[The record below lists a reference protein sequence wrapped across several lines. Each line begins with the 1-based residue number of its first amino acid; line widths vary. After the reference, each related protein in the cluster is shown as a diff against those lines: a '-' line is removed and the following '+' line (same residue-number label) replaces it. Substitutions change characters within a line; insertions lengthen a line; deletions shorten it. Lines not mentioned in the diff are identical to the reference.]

1 VLKVNNINTQYESV
15 QVLFDVSFNIEKGEV
30 VSLLG
35 ANGAGKSS
43 TLRTIIGIARSETGS
58 IYFDNERI
66 DKKEPNRIIELGIA
80 IVPEGRRLFPKL
92 TVLENLKMGALF
104 VKSEGEFR
112 RNLDKVYSLFPILN
126 ERKDQLAG
134 TFSGGEQ
141 GMLTIGRAIISNPKI
156 MLMDEPSLGLAP
168 IIVAQVFE
176 SIKKINHEGTT
187 ILLVEQNASQALQI
201 ASRGYVLQKGKIIVG
216 GKVEEL
222 MVSEIIKKAY
232 LTI

>member
-1 VLKVNNINTQYESV
+1 
-15 QVLFDVSFNIEKGEV
+15 
-30 VSLLG
+30 
-35 ANGAGKSS
+35 
-43 TLRTIIGIARSETGS
+43 
-58 IYFDNERI
+58 
-66 DKKEPNRIIELGIA
+66 
-80 IVPEGRRLFPKL
+80 
-92 TVLENLKMGALF
+92 MGALF

-216 GKVEEL
+216 GKAEEL
-222 MVSEIIKKAY
+222 MESEIIKKAY
-232 LTI
+232 LSI

>member
-1 VLKVNNINTQYESV
+1 MLKVNNINTQYESV